1 MKMTDSSKNPTVRT
15 MAVLENST
23 NAHMRLAPAPGMV
36 IDTEK
41 MNRVF
46 ANMEFNE
53 SQRRKLVGMIEFAV
67 QGIHYNNVNP
77 DELASKRV
85 LIISGY
91 IDTLVENSA
100 SYEHMSSPYRF
111 ARAIALMGSYLELE
125 LNAINEALS
134 LFGEETI

>member
-1 MKMTDSSKNPTVRT
+1 MTDSSKNPTDRT

-23 NAHMRLAPAPGMV
+23 NAHMRLAPAPGIK
-36 IDTEK
+36 IDEDK
-41 MNRVF
+41 LDRVC
-46 ANMEFNE
+46 ANMGFDD
-53 SQRRKLVGMIEFAV
+53 SQRRKLMGMLEFAV

-100 SYEHMSSPYRF
+100 SYEHMSSPYRL

-125 LNAINEALS
+125 LNAINEALR

>member
-1 MKMTDSSKNPTVRT
+1 MTDSSKNPTDRT

-46 ANMEFNE
+46 ANMEFDE

-100 SYEHMSSPYRF
+100 SYEHMSSAYRF

-134 LFGEETI
+134 LFGEQTI